1 MTKTNF
7 NDQRATDREN
17 DVYVIGLCKPSR
29 ENKQHW
35 LCQTTEERRD
45 VAKTDFSPKK
55 TAAKRRTTA
64 LCHAP
69 SGVNT

>member
-7 NDQRATDREN
+7 NDQRGTDCESFFS
-17 DVYVIGLCKPSR
+17 VIGLCKPSP

-35 LCQTTEERRD
+35 PCQTTEERRD
-45 VAKTDFSPKK
+45 VANTDFSPKR
-55 TAAKRRTTA
+55 TAAKRYATA